1 MKTTEKHALEEEID
15 RLNDDIR
22 RLNRC
27 IRVLEDENER
37 LITDAAIMCRKT
49 LELLLV
55 DLNIPVED
63 IFKYYKET
71 K

>member
-22 RLNRC
+22 RLKRRER
-27 IRVLEDENER
+27 ILEAENDDLKTR
-37 LITDAAIMCRKT
+37 AAIMCKKT
-49 LELLLV
+49 FELLRA
-55 DLNIPVED
+55 LNVPTED

-71 K
+71 I